1 MKKEKII
8 STVIFVVIFVL
19 FAIFFS
25 KGYLDFQENLFK
37 KSEQEQLVLKEAEE
51 FNVSKI
57 ENLENA
63 DLKIAPD
70 EKILSNFVEKLDK
83 AEKNIYIEVYM
94 LTEKR
99 ITESLKKARN
109 RGVDVKVLLEK
120 SPYKTENI
128 NNKVFEELKDA
139 GVNVTWSNE
148 KNYYLNHSKFFVID
162 DLLIAS
168 TGNLT
173 YSTFTVNRDFFFYS
187 SDTKLLQ
194 TVKNIFENDFKGK
207 KVDFYHNNLIMSPN
221 YSRVKLEKYLQSA
234 TKNIKIYIQYLKDE
248 KINNSLLALKKE
260 KNIDIEII
268 IDKKNL
274 EDESV
279 EILKNAGIKIKGFD
293 GKTMHSKAILIDE
306 KYLFIG
312 SINFSEF
319 SIDKN
324 REFGVFLKEENL
336 IKNFLEIFEKDFGN

>member
-1 MKKEKII
+1 MSLGQMKKII

-109 RGVDVKVLLEK
+109 R
-120 SPYKTENI
+120 
-128 NNKVFEELKDA
+128 
-139 GVNVTWSNE
+139 
-148 KNYYLNHSKFFVID
+148 
-162 DLLIAS
+162 
-168 TGNLT
+168 
-173 YSTFTVNRDFFFYS
+173 
-187 SDTKLLQ
+187 
-194 TVKNIFENDFKGK
+194 
-207 KVDFYHNNLIMSPN
+207 
-221 YSRVKLEKYLQSA
+221 
-234 TKNIKIYIQYLKDE
+234 
-248 KINNSLLALKKE
+248 
-260 KNIDIEII
+260 
-268 IDKKNL
+268 
-274 EDESV
+274 
-279 EILKNAGIKIKGFD
+279 
-293 GKTMHSKAILIDE
+293 
-306 KYLFIG
+306 
-312 SINFSEF
+312 
-319 SIDKN
+319 
-324 REFGVFLKEENL
+324 
-336 IKNFLEIFEKDFGN
+336 